1 LQLFPDAR
9 RMRAHHGARNPLERD
24 DPKGRPSG
32 ILSEQYNHLRAK
44 SPPTRAL
51 CVIILNI

>member
-1 LQLFPDAR
+1 
-9 RMRAHHGARNPLERD
+9 MRAHHGARNPLEWD

-44 SPPTRAL
+44 SPPARVHEQYFIFNNPL
-51 CVIILNI
+51 MK